1 MNWTLI
7 KFDEDLW
14 EWHGVDVT
22 QLPDQWLLRA
32 FRTQLTQG
40 TRADWSVSVSMYGY
54 GGHAPL
60 AWDRL
65 SLINASEPE
74 VQALV
79 IQWGEN
85 ITVTP
90 MSMLRDGLR

>member
-14 EWHGVDVT
+14 EWHGVDEA

-40 TRADWSVSVSMYGY
+40 LRADWSVSVSMYGHR
-54 GGHAPL
+54 GHAPL
-60 AWDRL
+60 AWDRWYL
-65 SLINASEPE
+65 VDASEPE

-79 IQWGEN
+79 IQWGDN
-85 ITVTP
+85 VAVTP